1 MGIQRQMPSANA
13 ILNHLESRAESLS
26 KTQRT
31 LARYVLENYQAVA
44 FSTISELAQLSG
56 VSEATIVRFA
66 DALGFDGYP
75 DFQRELRRTL
85 RVELKTGARQA
96 LDRAQHS
103 APDSPLTTVLAKE
116 LGNIAYLENN
126 LDQANVKAAAKML
139 RRAEHILVVG
149 ARASASLAHH
159 LWFALDKMRYP
170 ARLIDKYDSDAFDR
184 ISRMGPKD
192 CVVLI
197 GFPRYLARLVDISN
211 YAHERGVKIIT
222 VTDSPLNP
230 FKADVK
236 LSAPINS
243 STFFGFHCAPL
254 ILVNTL
260 LETLIRNNEA
270 ATVKALRDFEA
281 LAESAGYFHAE

>member
-1 MGIQRQMPSANA
+1 MASSRSV
-13 ILNHLESRAESLS
+13 LNHLESRAEGLS

-31 LARYVLENYQAVA
+31 LARYVLANYHAVA
-44 FSTISELAQLSG
+44 FSTVSELARLSG
-56 VSEATIVRFA
+56 VSEATVVRFA

-75 DFQRELRRTL
+75 AFQRELRREL
-85 RVELKTGARQA
+85 SVELKAGARQTG
-96 LDRAQHS
+96 DRAQDIV
-103 APDSPLTTVLAKE
+103 PDSPFSTVLAKE
-116 LGNIAYLENN
+116 LDNISYLENN
-126 LDQANVKAAAKML
+126 LDEASLKAAAKML

-170 ARLIDKYDSDAFDR
+170 ARLIDKNNSDAFDR
-184 ISRMGPKD
+184 MSRMGSKD
-192 CVVLI
+192 CMVLI

-211 YAHERGVKIIT
+211 YAHARGIKIIT
-222 VTDSPLNP
+222 VTDSPLTP

-243 STFFGFHCAPL
+243 STFFGFQCAPL